1 MPKRCLSCKNPLTP
15 TSGPYAGDFCSEYC
29 FATHPGTISRG
40 AQPGWTAD
48 RQRDSRNEI
57 DRILRRNHGILT
69 AFHGWDETRP
79 SCSDIGGLQWL
90 RSRGYDF
97 DVHTR
102 LVPHPDGGTE
112 VWCYDLGV
120 RILPGGGAQPL

>member
-1 MPKRCLSCKNPLTP
+1 M
-15 TSGPYAGDFCSEYC
+15 
-29 FATHPGTISRG
+29 
-40 AQPGWTAD
+40 
-48 RQRDSRNEI
+48 
-57 DRILRRNHGILT
+57 
-69 AFHGWDETRP
+69 
-79 SCSDIGGLQWL
+79 QWL
-90 RSRGYDF
+90 RSWGYDF